1 MAAGYA
7 PRTADA
13 TVLHRVVREHL
24 DAFLAAAAAR
34 TDGAGVPPFIEREFR
49 EFLGCGVYSR
59 GFARVR
65 CDDCAFER
73 LVPFSCKG
81 RFCPSC
87 GGRRMAEQAAHLV
100 EAVLPRVPVRQW
112 VLSVPHRLRYRLAFD
127 HALCRAV
134 LSVFIR
140 ALLAFYRRRARRA
153 GVGDG
158 HSGTVTVIQRFGGA
172 LNLHVHYHAL
182 ALDGVFAAASDGA
195 LTFHPLPPPTDAEVA
210 RLLATIHRRVGRL
223 LRRRGLA
230 GADDTDAADPLAE
243 ESLALAG
250 IASAA
255 VQGRM
260 ALGPHAGSRV
270 LQVGRGPHAPWVTSA
285 GPRQAQLEGFDLH
298 ADVAIAAEDRLRL
311 EPLCRYVLRPPVAQE
326 RLTLQPDGRVL
337 VALKAEWHDGTTHLC
352 FEPVPLLERL
362 AALTPRP
369 RVNLV
374 VYHGVLAPHAAWRR
388 AVVNYRRPELTMDA
402 EGDGDACAASAA
414 ELGNRMQA
422 PTQDVTEQSPSPTAA
437 PAAGGSTRTAS
448 PEGQA
453 RRRSWAELLRHMF
466 ALDVL
471 ACPRCGGRM
480 RVIATIEDP
489 AVIRRIL
496 THLGL
501 PVDQSV
507 PARAPPNWGE

>member
-1 MAAGYA
+1 MLHARFTGSSWLAARRRANKPGPPDGPVGRPA
-7 PRTADA
+7 RGSLGPRPWPPDTRRGRRMRPCC
-13 TVLHRVVREHL
+13 TGVVREHL

-112 VLSVPHRLRYRLAFD
+112 VRYRLAFD

-153 GVGDG
+153 GVADG

-195 LTFHPLPPPTDAEVA
+195 LTFHALPPPTDAEVA

-260 ALGPHAGSRV
+260 ALGPHAGARV

-352 FEPVPLLERL
+352 FEPVALLERL

-374 VYHGVLAPHAAWRR
+374 EYHGVLAPHAAWRR

-437 PAAGGSTRTAS
+437 PAAGGSTSTAS

-453 RRRSWAELLRHMF
+453 RRAPEL
-466 ALDVL
+466 
-471 ACPRCGGRM
+471 
-480 RVIATIEDP
+480 
-489 AVIRRIL
+489 
-496 THLGL
+496 
-501 PVDQSV
+501 
-507 PARAPPNWGE
+507 

>member
-153 GVGDG
+153 GVADG

-260 ALGPHAGSRV
+260 ALGPHAGARV

-285 GPRQAQLEGFDLH
+285 RGRRSSRDL
-298 ADVAIAAEDRLRL
+298 
-311 EPLCRYVLRPPVAQE
+311 
-326 RLTLQPDGRVL
+326 TS
-337 VALKAEWHDGTTHLC
+337 
-352 FEPVPLLERL
+352 
-362 AALTPRP
+362 TP
-369 RVNLV
+369 
-374 VYHGVLAPHAAWRR
+374 
-388 AVVNYRRPELTMDA
+388 T
-402 EGDGDACAASAA
+402 
-414 ELGNRMQA
+414 
-422 PTQDVTEQSPSPTAA
+422 SPSP
-437 PAAGGSTRTAS
+437 PRIAS
-448 PEGQA
+448 GWSRSADTCCDRPWRRSASRSSPTGACLWRSRPSGTTA
-453 RRRSWAELLRHMF
+453 RRTSASSRSRSSSAWQ
-466 ALDVL
+466 
-471 ACPRCGGRM
+471 P
-480 RVIATIEDP
+480 
-489 AVIRRIL
+489 
-496 THLGL
+496 
-501 PVDQSV
+501 
-507 PARAPPNWGE
+507 